1 MQARLICTSVFL
13 AVALPALAAETH
25 ENAAPAAPIDHP
37 APSTGGVE
45 GGTPD
50 EPQITIVDKG
60 ETVIEEYRIGG
71 ELYMIKVVPKKG
83 VPYYLVDSDGDGSF
97 ERRWNDREP
106 RLLIPSWVLLRW
118 R

>member
-1 MQARLICTSVFL
+1 MRVFRSWVGLVLCLLSVTSAAREDL
-13 AVALPALAAETH
+13 AVPPVIE
-25 ENAAPAAPIDHP
+25 HP
-37 APSTGGVE
+37 APAVADG

-50 EPQITIVDKG
+50 EPQVTIRETG

-71 ELYMIKVVPKKG
+71 ELYMIKITPNKG
-83 VPYYLVDSDGDGSF
+83 VPYFLVDSDGDGSL

>member
-1 MQARLICTSVFL
+1 MRGFKPWIGL
-13 AVALPALAAETH
+13 ALGVVAATGAVYGD
-25 ENAAPAAPIDHP
+25 PAASPVIEHP
-37 APSTGGVE
+37 APTSAVDD

-50 EPQITIVDKG
+50 EPQITIRESGD
-60 ETVIEEYRIGG
+60 TVIEEYRIGG
-71 ELYMIKVVPKKG
+71 ELYMIKLTPKKG
-83 VPYYLVDSDGDGSF
+83 APYYLVDSDGDGSL